1 MLVSGQVTT
10 ERRVT
15 VSFMLSCAH
24 TGGVCCIDEFDGLKE
39 TDRASILEVMEQQT
53 LSVAKAGLIT
63 SLTTRTSVFGA
74 MNPRGDSRD
83 SVTEQTNLS
92 GPLLSRFDILLPVY
106 DSKNSETDECVSEH
120 ILTNHQ
126 TWQSPEQVGLRCCC
140 ALSQHAFALAMLT
153 CVL

>member
-1 MLVSGQVTT
+1 
-10 ERRVT
+10 
-15 VSFMLSCAH
+15 
-24 TGGVCCIDEFDGLKE
+24 
-39 TDRASILEVMEQQT
+39 MEQQT

-106 DSKNSETDECVSEH
+106 DSKTSETDECISEH

-126 TWQSPEQVGLRCCC
+126 AQHSPEQVGLRCCC
-140 ALSQHAFALAMLT
+140 ALSEYAFALAMVDSML
-153 CVL
+153 